1 MARVPIEEILEV
13 IEEDADWKKRNFRPL
28 PDDSIENVA
37 NKAREI
43 MSDIRTQRAR
53 PLSRFRPGVRRQVKK
68 KATQFLNIN
77 HALKMKQKDLNAR
90 MKEFDDNVNASNTIK
105 RFQREEFILEYLL
118 SYGYA
123 DSYDAAVEIYES
135 MSDEWLYDILEEF

>member
-1 MARVPIEEILEV
+1 
-13 IEEDADWKKRNFRPL
+13 
-28 PDDSIENVA
+28 
-37 NKAREI
+37 
-43 MSDIRTQRAR
+43 
-53 PLSRFRPGVRRQVKK
+53 
-68 KATQFLNIN
+68 
-77 HALKMKQKDLNAR
+77 MKQKDLNAR